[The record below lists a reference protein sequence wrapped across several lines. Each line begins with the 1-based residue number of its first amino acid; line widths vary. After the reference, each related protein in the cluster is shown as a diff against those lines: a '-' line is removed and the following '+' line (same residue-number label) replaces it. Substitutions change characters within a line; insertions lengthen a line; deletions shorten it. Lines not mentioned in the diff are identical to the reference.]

1 MFSLMQRKEFH
12 VLDRFTLLLEAKG
25 HIHEIVFIN
34 KYREDCFSN
43 LLRTYL
49 IVEWISERLISLK
62 QVRFCLKP
70 ENTSTV
76 QHTKCDWLQSTGSQS
91 WAQLTD

>member
-62 QVRFCLKP
+62 QV
-70 ENTSTV
+70 V
-76 QHTKCDWLQSTGSQS
+76 QIY
-91 WAQLTD
+91 